1 MYSLNYTFME
11 HTSLTLK
18 HIHPPQ
24 TSLEPKTSVNPHP
37 GNISILFQTTLVK
50 ANKTH
55 VQLCAISGSLAMGL
69 VDMAQGLRK
78 SHTFPELQLDAS

>member
-1 MYSLNYTFME
+1 ME

-18 HIHPPQ
+18 HIHQRQ

-37 GNISILFQTTLVK
+37 GNTVSILFQMTLVK

-55 VQLCAISGSLAMGL
+55 PQACAISESLVTGPA
-69 VDMAQGLRK
+69 DMAQGLRK
-78 SHTFPELQLDAS
+78 THAFPELQVDVN